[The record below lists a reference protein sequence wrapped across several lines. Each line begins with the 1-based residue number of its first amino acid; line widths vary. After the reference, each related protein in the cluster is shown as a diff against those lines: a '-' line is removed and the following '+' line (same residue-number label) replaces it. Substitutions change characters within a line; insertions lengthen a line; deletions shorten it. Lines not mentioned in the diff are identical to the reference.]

1 MKIGKFAFRA
11 ETFKEGNL
19 YVSLSPE
26 LGVSSFGKTEKV
38 AKESLKEAVG
48 LFLDECQRLGTLREV
63 LNESGFKEQGKAWIA
78 PRPKIETVAI
88 GA

>member
-1 MKIGKFAFRA
+1 M
-11 ETFKEGNL
+11 
-19 YVSLSPE
+19 SLSPE
-26 LGVSSFGKTEKV
+26 LGVSSFGKTEKE

-63 LNESGFKEQGKAWIA
+63 LNESGFKEKGKVWIG
-78 PRPKIETVAI
+78 PGQKIETVAI

>member
-26 LGVSSFGKTEKV
+26 LGVSSFGSTEKE

-63 LNESGFKEQGKAWIA
+63 LNESGFKEQGEAWIA
-78 PRPKIETVAI
+78 PQPKIETVAI

>member
-1 MKIGKFAFRA
+1 
-11 ETFKEGNL
+11 
-19 YVSLSPE
+19 VSLSPE
-26 LGVSSFGKTEKV
+26 LGVSSFGSTEKE

-63 LNESGFKEQGKAWIA
+63 LNESGFKEQGKDWIA
-78 PRPKIETVAI
+78 PQPKIETVAI